1 MTDNPIILKWFEV
14 TWVTA
19 SGRTLVRAEDEGEA
33 RMIASQNTESDMA
46 ETFAGRSALPLPEGK
61 LVLNQWFDTTDPSNE
76 PMIFDVEEL
85 ANDMAA
91 ELKRDMEEG

>member
-1 MTDNPIILKWFEV
+1 MADEEGKVLKWFEV

-19 SGRTLVRAEDEGEA
+19 SGRTLVRAEDAGEA
-33 RMIASQNTESDMA
+33 KMIASENTEEA
-46 ETFAGRSALPLPEGK
+46 VKAGPKGTAMPEGK
-61 LVLNQWFDTTDPSNE
+61 HMIHQWFNPTDEE

-85 ANDMAA
+85 AEDTAA

>member
-1 MTDNPIILKWFEV
+1 MTDEPKILKWYEV

-19 SGRTLVRAEDEGEA
+19 SGRTLVKAEGEGEA

-61 LVLNQWFDTTDPSNE
+61 LVLHQWLDTTDPSNE
-76 PMIFDVEEL
+76 PMIFDLEEL
-85 ANDMAA
+85 AEDTAA
-91 ELKRDMEEG
+91 ELRKNMEAG